1 MLYDYT
7 FPSNRSN
14 PEFSV
19 KKGEFVQ
26 VIRKPQSGW
35 VGVAKLG
42 TKKAGYVPESYGT
55 IVLPSGDPEDL
66 SSKSKKVDPRRI
78 HVSLTSK
85 DLLDMR
91 ISPLTQSSA
100 PYVHSPDKL
109 LEPRA
114 SNNKAVYVTLLG
126 SDPVENPSNKG
137 KTTTHLVCPV
147 CLCWWL

>member
-7 FPSNRSN
+7 SPSNHSN

-26 VIRKPQSGW
+26 VIRKPQNGW

-100 PYVHSPDKL
+100 PYVHSSDKL

-114 SNNKAVYVTLLG
+114 SNNKVVYVALLG

-137 KTTTHLVCPV
+137 KITTHLVCPV
-147 CLCWWL
+147 CFC